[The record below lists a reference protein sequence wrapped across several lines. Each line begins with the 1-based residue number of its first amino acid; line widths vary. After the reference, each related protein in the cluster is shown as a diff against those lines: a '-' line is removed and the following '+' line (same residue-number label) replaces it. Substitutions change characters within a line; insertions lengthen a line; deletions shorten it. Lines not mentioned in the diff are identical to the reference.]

1 MRKTPYYLERM
12 RKMAKTKEIDFKELK
27 KHFES
32 IDSKKSK
39 IGLSLLEEA
48 IFMKKTLDSLK
59 KEIDANGVVV
69 PMSQGKYSIDR
80 ANPALSQYNSLIKNY
95 QNCMK
100 QITELLP
107 KNESGNEDDFDTF
120 NS

>member
-1 MRKTPYYLERM
+1 MKKLEQ
-12 RKMAKTKEIDFKELK
+12 IDFKALK
-27 KHFES
+27 EYFKN
-32 IDSKKSK
+32 IDPKKSK
-39 IGLSLLEEA
+39 IGLSLVDEA

-59 KEIDANGVVV
+59 TNIKDNGVVV
-69 PMSQGKYSIDR
+69 QMSQGSYSIDR

>member
-1 MRKTPYYLERM
+1 MK
-12 RKMAKTKEIDFKELK
+12 KTKEIDFKALK
-27 KHFES
+27 EYFKN
-32 IDSKKSK
+32 IDSKKSR
-39 IGLSLLEEA
+39 IGLSLLDEA
-48 IFMKKTLDSLK
+48 IFMKTTLNDLK
-59 KEIDANGVVV
+59 DVIEKQGVVTS
-69 PMSQGKYSIDR
+69 MCQGKYNIDR